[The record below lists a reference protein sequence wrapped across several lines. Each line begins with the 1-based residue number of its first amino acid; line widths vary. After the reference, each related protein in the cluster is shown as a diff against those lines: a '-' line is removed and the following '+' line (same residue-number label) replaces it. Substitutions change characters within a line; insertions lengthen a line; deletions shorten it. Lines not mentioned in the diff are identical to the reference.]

1 MAYATFSEFTA
12 AGLPPAAVSG
22 IPQSAVDACLAQA
35 SGVADSYLRKRY
47 TLPLTAPYDAALV
60 RCVIDVA
67 VYLVMRRRGIQP
79 ESATDVAIRMGY
91 QDALAWLGLV
101 ATGEV
106 EIASGPTVG
115 DPQVASRAEL
125 GWAEWATG
133 EEL

>member
-1 MAYATFSEFTA
+1 MSYATFPEFTA

-22 IPQSAVDACLAQA
+22 IPQSAVEACLAQA

-47 TLPLTAPYDAALV
+47 TLPLTAPYDVALV

-79 ESATDVAIRMGY
+79 ESATDVVIRMGY

-106 EIASGPTVG
+106 EINNGPTIG
-115 DPQVASRAEL
+115 DPQVASREEL
-125 GWAEWATG
+125 GWADWATG